1 MVQRIR
7 AVLTA
12 TCWLAAAAV
21 VSLGIVF
28 GLGLTEAGAEY
39 LLQRLTFVR
48 HLPESPSS
56 PSDAVYVLGGT
67 SDSVRARLGR
77 AAGLIGSRKAT
88 RVLLGARKDE
98 CGLESLRALRLGI
111 EAECVAF
118 EEAFFGTWSEAK
130 ALSRIVRERGYRRL
144 ILVTSPSHG
153 RRVWESFSSTIEQ
166 PDGRLYLYLS
176 DEPVDRHN
184 LLREYV
190 KLLVYRAVL
199 L

>member
-12 TCWLAAAAV
+12 TYWPAAAAV

-28 GLGLTEAGAEY
+28 GLSLTEAGAEY
-39 LLQRLTFVR
+39 LLHRLTFVR
-48 HLPESPSS
+48 LLPESPSS

-67 SDSVRARLGR
+67 SDSVKARLGR
-77 AAGLIGSRKAT
+77 AAGLIGSGKAT
-88 RVLLGARKDE
+88 RVLLGARKDD
-98 CGLESLRALRLGI
+98 CGRESLRALRVGI

-130 ALSRIVRERGYRRL
+130 ALSRIARDRGYRRL
-144 ILVTSPSHG
+144 ILVTSPYHG
-153 RRVWESFSSTIEQ
+153 RRVWESFSSNVER
-166 PDGRLYLYLS
+166 PDVRLYLYLS
-176 DEPVDRHN
+176 GEPVDRGN
-184 LLREYV
+184 LLPEYV